1 MSDEGLTYHTRLACV
16 ASAYY
21 GVDGIP
27 EHWRSKLAL
36 LPLLTVFADELYSLS
51 TALASSA
58 ADTAAASERYVL
70 LQKVYGYLENG
81 WLAIQRKLLPGPRM
95 YSSVQAFAD
104 DMSALRSGYD
114 EHASSIT
121 ATHEVPDPSR
131 IFLRMLS

>member
-1 MSDEGLTYHTRLACV
+1 VG
-16 ASAYY
+16 
-21 GVDGIP
+21 GIP

-51 TALASSA
+51 KALASSG
-58 ADTAAASERYVL
+58 ADTAAASGRYVL

-81 WLAIQRKLLPGPRM
+81 WLAVQRKLLPGPRM

-121 ATHEVPDPSR
+121 ATDEVPDPSR